1 MHKHQM
7 LKSTS
12 GLDGKFLTM
21 VCCQEM
27 LVQQEEKDVNLNSK
41 KKDQKETEKNMIPLK
56 VLSWGLFEAVRF
68 IFQCPVFIVH

>member
-7 LKSTS
+7 LTSTS

-27 LVQQEEKDVNLNSK
+27 LVQQEEKDVNFNSK
-41 KKDQKETEKNMIPLK
+41 KKGSERSRKNMIPLK
-56 VLSWGLFEAVRF
+56 ILS
-68 IFQCPVFIVH
+68 

>member
-1 MHKHQM
+1 MHKQM

-27 LVQQEEKDVNLNSK
+27 LVQQEEKDVSFNSK
-41 KKDQKETEKNMIPLK
+41 KRIRKNRKNMIPLK
-56 VLSWGLFEAVRF
+56 ILSWGFLKL
-68 IFQCPVFIVH
+68 

>member
-27 LVQQEEKDVNLNSK
+27 LVQQEEKDVNFNSK
-41 KKDQKETEKNMIPLK
+41 KGIRKKQKKYDTI
-56 VLSWGLFEAVRF
+56 
-68 IFQCPVFIVH
+68 

>member
-41 KKDQKETEKNMIPLK
+41 KKGSERNRKKYDTVEGTL
-56 VLSWGLFEAVRF
+56 LGAF
-68 IFQCPVFIVH
+68 

>member
-1 MHKHQM
+1 M

-41 KKDQKETEKNMIPLK
+41 KKGSERNRKKYDTVEGTL
-56 VLSWGLFEAVRF
+56 LGAF
-68 IFQCPVFIVH
+68 

>member
-27 LVQQEEKDVNLNSK
+27 LVQQEEKDVNFNSQ
-41 KKDQKETEKNMIPLK
+41 KKDQKETEKYDTIEDTL
-56 VLSWGLFEAVRF
+56 LGAF
-68 IFQCPVFIVH
+68 